1 MKNVMGK
8 EEREAILAN
17 DLIAKI
23 RKANGEVCK
32 FDCGTGVAILGRYV
46 DGGSFFWIEGDEHS
60 TYIVKGKRFFNVSGG
75 EIRMPVDEGAPAIP
89 VKKAAEKKEK
99 SVVVVIPKGGEMV
112 KQLGYDGKEE
122 ELNAIQYCNKI
133 VCECGNVRWIK
144 NSDVFQV
151 KKCKPCMKKKRKEQ
165 IGKLKKYKKSNEP
178 AAKKPVVEK
187 SVDLPE
193 VAPSRLAAKKESA
206 KREMVK
212 RKRGSR

>member
-1 MKNVMGK
+1 MKNVMGR

-23 RKANGEVCK
+23 KAAKGEVCK
-32 FDCGTGVAILGRYV
+32 FDCGTGAVILGRYV

-60 TYIVKGKRFFNVSGG
+60 TYIVKGKRFFNVSGA
-75 EIRMPVDEGAPAIP
+75 EIRKPASETAA
-89 VKKAAEKKEK
+89 KKVSERKARKEK
-99 SVVVVIPKGGEMV
+99 SVVVIPKGGEKV
-112 KQLGYDGKEE
+112 KQLDYDGKEE

-178 AAKKPVVEK
+178 ASSQPVVEK

-212 RKRGSR
+212 RKWGSR